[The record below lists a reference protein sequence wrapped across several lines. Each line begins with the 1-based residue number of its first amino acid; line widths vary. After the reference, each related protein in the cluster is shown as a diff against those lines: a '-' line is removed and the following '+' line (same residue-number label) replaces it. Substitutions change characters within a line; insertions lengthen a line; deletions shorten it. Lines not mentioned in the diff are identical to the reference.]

1 MSRQRGW
8 VSVSVQTYQ
17 SHRTSAQRITQTEYT
32 VDETGAT
39 LNAQPRD
46 APEEEPE
53 QQAST
58 TPTTSI
64 IIRDWKL
71 SGRRAYIRYERD
83 DSSFWF
89 NPVVNDDPRHNSVS
103 GSDFP
108 CSRGDIF
115 LKLGMRGARLIP
127 WQLKEGDV
135 FRLGQAYVLVS
146 KVRLTSDTTMDMS
159 AFSPPPREQTTA
171 LASTGTDAAR
181 DSVGSAGSAESDD
194 DEPPTPGS
202 QRSSAVG
209 APSTPPPAHE
219 CYICYES
226 GEPGNPLISPCMCQ
240 GSVKFVHL
248 NCLQRWIQP
257 EGSSAVNTHCSICKA
272 RYPEKAQAMM
282 IRPPALLLESW
293 SNHRALK
300 LRHWVSFANHSTASL
315 GRFTEHNDV
324 VIPDHS
330 VSGEHACIIH
340 SGDQF
345 WLHDRESSNGTFIR
359 LSAPLKLAFGE
370 VLQMKMGKSLLSLQA
385 KRSRWSRLR
394 MRLNILRLGADRGE
408 EDSSSRNSANRNSGD
423 RDCVTPALAPRTSR
437 DELREVAPGEME
449 PHP

>member
-1 MSRQRGW
+1 MPGQRGW

-17 SHRTSAQRITQTEYT
+17 SHRTSAQRITNREYT

-39 LNAQPRD
+39 LAASSRD

-53 QQAST
+53 QQPST
-58 TPTTSI
+58 TPTSQI
-64 IIRDWKL
+64 VIRDWKL
-71 SGRRAYIRYERD
+71 HGRRAYIRYERE

-89 NPVVNDDPRHNSVS
+89 NPVMNDEQPRHSSAS
-103 GSDFP
+103 GSEFP

-146 KVRLTSDTTMDMS
+146 KVRLTSDTEMDLS
-159 AFSPPPREQTTA
+159 AFAPKQPA
-171 LASTGTDAAR
+171 GLAVSEGVDSAR
-181 DSVGSAGSAESDD
+181 DSLESGAESDD
-194 DEPPTPGS
+194 EFPPTPGS
-202 QRSSAVG
+202 QRRTSSA
-209 APSTPPPAHE
+209 PPPPAQE
-219 CYICYES
+219 CYICYEA
-226 GEPGNPLISPCMCQ
+226 GAPDNPLISPCMCQ
-240 GSVKFVHL
+240 GSVQFVHL

-272 RYPEKAQAMM
+272 KYPEKAQAMM

-293 SNHRALK
+293 SNHRSQNLK
-300 LRHWVSFANHSTASL
+300 HWVSFAAHGTAAL

-330 VSGEHACIIH
+330 VSGEHGLIIH
-340 SGDQF
+340 DGDQF

-394 MRLNILRLGADRGE
+394 MRLNLLRLGADRGE
-408 EDSSSRNSANRNSGD
+408 EDASGRNSSSRNSGD

-437 DELREVAPGEME
+437 DEVREVAPGEME

>member
-17 SHRTSAQRITQTEYT
+17 SHRTSAQRILQQEYT

-39 LNAQPRD
+39 LNALSRSTD
-46 APEEEPE
+46 AAEEEPE

-64 IIRDWKL
+64 FIRDWKL
-71 SGRRAYIRYERD
+71 SGRRAYIRYDRD

-89 NPVVNDDPRHNSVS
+89 NPVVNDDPRHLSAS
-103 GSDFP
+103 GSEFP

-146 KVRLTSDTTMDMS
+146 KVRLTSDTTMDAS
-159 AFSPPPREQTTA
+159 AFSPPQREQTAA

-181 DSVGSAGSAESDD
+181 DSAESAESED
-194 DEPPTPGS
+194 DEPAAPGS
-202 QRSSAVG
+202 PHPSGG
-209 APSTPPPAHE
+209 AASTPPPAHE
-219 CYICYES
+219 CYICYEA
-226 GEPGNPLISPCMCQ
+226 GEPDNPLISPCMCQ

-257 EGSSAVNTHCSICKA
+257 EGSSAVNTHCSICKG

-293 SNHRALK
+293 SNHRALR

-330 VSGEHACIIH
+330 VSGEHALIIH

-359 LSAPLKLAFGE
+359 LSAPLRLAFGE
-370 VLQMKMGKSLLSLQA
+370 TLQMKMGKSLLSLQA

-394 MRLNILRLGADRGE
+394 MRLNILRLGSADRGDD
-408 EDSSSRNSANRNSGD
+408 DSSSRNSTSRNSGD
-423 RDCVTPALAPRTSR
+423 RDCVTPLPRTSR
-437 DELREVAPGEME
+437 DMVEEGAAQAQS
-449 PHP
+449 